1 MDKIAQRR
9 FASLSH
15 GQAVPASVPRERLRT
30 LLVVDDEEG
39 PRQSLRL
46 IFEDLYQVLLA
57 ENGYQAVELARR
69 RPIDAAVIDIRM
81 AGMSGIELLKQLK
94 DIDAGLE
101 VTILTAYAAL
111 ETARQALRL
120 GATDYLTKPFELH
133 TIRETVAKMMERRAL
148 YQRTQSTVQ
157 RLKDLE
163 REVQELRD
171 RGDALHDRG
180 ALYGDVFHDI
190 NKPLTV
196 IVGILS
202 LLNRRLSNVERLEG
216 EEMAQVRE
224 RLQTLNRQAD
234 NVIDVI
240 QRYLGFLR
248 EDDRDSS
255 TVSVNQVFLD
265 LRELLRV
272 YPGAQNRDISFVFL
286 PEETIAKVNST
297 DLLQML
303 LNLTVNALQATP
315 DSRLVEVAAC
325 VSDQPLGMELWRD
338 GPTRRFVRSPGFT
351 EQDPLVVVSVRDQG
365 EGIAAEIV
373 HKIFDS
379 PVTTKPRGRGTG
391 LGLTIVKRLVLLN
404 RGALAL
410 QTTPGVGTTITVFLP
425 AAEANLTGR
434 RGLQA
439 GPAPAG
445 SVPC

>member
-1 MDKIAQRR
+1 MATPLPKD
-9 FASLSH
+9 
-15 GQAVPASVPRERLRT
+15 RLRT

-46 IFEDLYQVLLA
+46 IFEDLYNVLLA
-57 ENGYQAVELARR
+57 ENGHQAVELARR

-94 DIDAGLE
+94 AIDAGLE

-120 GATDYLTKPFELH
+120 GATDYLTKPFDLH
-133 TIRETVAKMMERRAL
+133 AIRETVAKMMERRAL
-148 YQRTQSTVQ
+148 YQRTQSTVH
-157 RLKDLE
+157 RLQDLE
-163 REVQELRD
+163 KEVQQLRD
-171 RGDALHDRG
+171 RGDLLHDRG
-180 ALYGDVFHDI
+180 AIYGDVFHDI

-202 LLNRRLSNVERLEG
+202 LLNRRLSGVERLEG
-216 EEMAQVRE
+216 AEMAQVRE

-234 NVIDVI
+234 NVIEVI

-248 EDDRDSS
+248 EDDGDSS
-255 TVSVNQVFLD
+255 TVSVNQVFQD

-272 YPGAQNRDISFVFL
+272 YPGAQNREISFLFL
-286 PEETIAKVNST
+286 PGDTIAKVNST
-297 DLLQML
+297 DLLQIL

-315 DSRLVEVAAC
+315 DSRLIEVAAC
-325 VSDQPLGMELWRD
+325 ISDQPLGTELWQD
-338 GPTRRFVRSPGFT
+338 GPTRRFVRSPAFG
-351 EQDPLVVVSVRDQG
+351 DGSPLIVISVRDQG
-365 EGIAAEIV
+365 QGIAAEIV

-410 QTTPGVGTTITVFLP
+410 QTTPGAGTTITVFLP
-425 AAEANLTGR
+425 AVEMDAAER
-434 RGLQA
+434 VGLQA
-439 GPAPAG
+439 APAPA
-445 SVPC
+445 SPVPG